1 MSRTLKPVF
10 VALLLVA
17 VAVGP
22 AVAATEGSPELSVH
36 LPDNRVVAGEETSL
50 DLFILNKRNIST
62 GGPAPD
68 ERAVTTA
75 RNVTVTASSGGAP
88 ITVKTAT
95 QPIGNVPEGR
105 VGPVKFA
112 ISIDEDAAPGRYQVP
127 VEVSFNYT
135 SSIDSNSPTRD
146 RGYVTETIERDV
158 TLIVEERAR
167 FAVVNTSTTTFSG
180 ETGDLQVTLENVGT
194 ETATDARVS
203 LQRKDPAL
211 TFGGTASATTFVGD
225 WEPGQTKTVTVS
237 SRFAANNRRSYA
249 VGATVTFE
257 DSDGVSRSGDLLQFG
272 VTPAPG
278 PSRFPVVNAS
288 ADVTIGESGT
298 VEVQLRN
305 AGNATVH
312 DATVTVQSKDPAL
325 QFGGT
330 GSATTFAGSWGPGE
344 VRTFALSA
352 SILSQADVRSYP
364 ITLSVEYQT
373 RDGETRRSAAV
384 STGVV
389 PRAEQSFQLSNLSST
404 LAVGDEGTIRG
415 TVTNTGETTVRN
427 PVVVFSN
434 DNVNVV
440 PVETEHAIGDLAPGE
455 SATFEFPAEVTDAA
469 DGGPR
474 QLSFV
479 IRYRDAQDDLHRS
492 DPLDA
497 RVDIGPRTDR
507 FAIEA
512 ESARFAPG
520 SAGVLELRITNTGD
534 DVVSEVSAKLFTDQP
549 LSSSDDEA
557 FIATLDAGE
566 STVIRFALSVSGE
579 AVERKVYPV
588 SLDFQYE
595 DADGDTRLS
604 DSYDVAVQVT
614 ADDDGGGPPIVI
626 IGVVAIA
633 LLAILGV
640 LWYRR
645 R

>member
-1 MSRTLKPVF
+1 MSHTLKPVF
-10 VALLLVA
+10 VALILVA
-17 VAVGP
+17 AAVGP
-22 AVAATEGSPELSVH
+22 AVAATEGSPKLSVH

-50 DLFILNKRNIST
+50 DLFILNKRNISD

-88 ITVKTAT
+88 ITVNTAT

-112 ISIDEDAAPGRYQVP
+112 ISVDEDAAPGRYQVP
-127 VEVSFNYT
+127 VEISYNYT
-135 SSIDSNSPTRD
+135 SSIDSNSRD
-146 RGYVTETIERDV
+146 RGYVTETIERQV
-158 TLIVEERAR
+158 TLIVEARAR
-167 FAVVNTSTTTFSG
+167 FAVVEASTTAFSG
-180 ETGDLQVTLENVGT
+180 ETGDLEVTLENVGT

-203 LQRKDPAL
+203 LQSEDPAL
-211 TFGGTASATTFVGD
+211 TFGGTASAKTFVGN
-225 WEPGQTKTVTVS
+225 WEPGQRKTVTVS
-237 SRFAANNRRSYA
+237 SRFAANTRRSYA

-257 DSDGVSRSGDLLQFG
+257 DSDGVPRSSDPLQFG
-272 VTPAPG
+272 VTPVPG
-278 PSRFPVVNAS
+278 PSRFPIVNAT
-288 ADVTIGESGT
+288 ADMAIGERGT
-298 VEVQLRN
+298 VEVQVRN
-305 AGNATVH
+305 AGNAGVQ

-330 GSATTFAGSWGPGE
+330 GSATTFAGSWAPGE
-344 VRTFALSA
+344 VRSFSLSA
-352 SILSQADVRSYP
+352 RILSQSDVRSYP
-364 ITLSVEYQT
+364 LSLSVEYQT
-373 RDGETRRSAAV
+373 TDGESRRSAAV
-384 STGVV
+384 TTGIV
-389 PRAEQSFQLSNLSST
+389 PRAEQSFQLSDLSST

-434 DNVNVV
+434 DNANLV

-455 SATFEFPAEVTDAA
+455 SASFEFSAEVTDSA
-469 DGGPR
+469 DAGPR

-479 IRYRDAQDDLHRS
+479 IRYRDAQDDVHRS

-497 RVDIGPRTDR
+497 RVDVGPTSDR
-507 FAIEA
+507 FALEA

-520 SAGVLELRITNTGD
+520 SSGVMELRITNTGD
-534 DVVSEVSAKLFTDQP
+534 DAVSDISAKLFTDQP

-557 FIATLDAGE
+557 FVATLDAGE
-566 STVIRFALSVSGE
+566 STVIRFALSVGGE
-579 AVERKVYPV
+579 AVEQKVYPV

-595 DADGDTRLS
+595 DGDGDTRLS
-604 DSYDVAVQVT
+604 DSYDVPVQVT
-614 ADDDGGGPPIVI
+614 ADDDGDGPPIVI
-626 IGVVAIA
+626 IAVAALA
-633 LLAILGV
+633 LLAILGA